1 MSKKL
6 EQVLECLINEES
18 DRASEL
24 LHDVIVE
31 KARTIYQDLV
41 NEADDVDEELDEDKV
56 EEEDAIEEAKDEDC
70 DEAIDEDKVE
80 EEEAIEEGFYA
91 EDDAEEAPFGGDESE
106 DFIDDVTID
115 GEEEAGDEFGAEEAP
130 EEEVEDRVEDLEA
143 ALADLRAE
151 FDQIMGGEEAGMED
165 EFAGDELAGD
175 EFAPEDDFAE
185 PEMEESV
192 YEGIQDSVADPSNTE
207 DAGDK
212 KSMYTKAPSKKLDGA
227 DPIKGSGGEEAGGS
241 AESAKEETPTDNV
254 SVDHK
259 PAPKGAESKE
269 GQTDS
274 DALFTKEV
282 K

>member
-31 KARTIYQDLV
+31 KARVIYQDLV
-41 NEADDVDEELDEDKV
+41 NEEDDVDLD
-56 EEEDAIEEAKDEDC
+56 EEEDC
-70 DEAIDEDKVE
+70 TE
-80 EEEAIEEGFYA
+80 EEDTIEEGFYA
-91 EDDAEEAPFGGDESE
+91 EDESEDEDYDAMGGDESD
-106 DFIDDVTID
+106 DFADDIEADLDTD
-115 GEEEAGDEFGAEEAP
+115 EEDEFGAEEAP
-130 EEEVEDRVEDLEA
+130 EEEEVEDRVEDLEA

-151 FDQIMGGEEAGMED
+151 FDSLMGGEEASDPEQG
-165 EFAGDELAGD
+165 EFDFGDEESDPEQGEFDFGD
-175 EFAPEDDFAE
+175 EESD

-192 YEGIQDSVADPSNTE
+192 YEGIQDTVAEPSNTE

-227 DPIKGSGGEEAGGS
+227 DPIKGDTSEEAGCKADEG
-241 AESAKEETPTDNV
+241 KDETPTDNV
-254 SVDHK
+254 DVDHK
-259 PAPKGAESKE
+259 AAPEGAAKKE

-274 DALFTKEV
+274 DAIFTKEV